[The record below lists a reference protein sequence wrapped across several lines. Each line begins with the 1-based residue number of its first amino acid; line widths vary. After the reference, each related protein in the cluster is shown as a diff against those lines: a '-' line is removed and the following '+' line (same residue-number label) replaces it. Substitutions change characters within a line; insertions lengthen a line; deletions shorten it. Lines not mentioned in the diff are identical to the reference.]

1 MGSFNWNLIYSV
13 IIISFFGFCIYSS
26 YNSGKGS
33 YNDYANQKIVLI
45 TFFCFYLYLSYNSNK
60 LKRDRNWSS
69 VTCNPLNM
77 VLGSIFDSDNSNKQ
91 FEKCMQY
98 SVSSDQEKR
107 IQDYS
112 KDLDKNLQNNIN
124 KLSAGSSDVST
135 ATQVILGN
143 TKDNIDKLNNESLDN
158 ETTINNFKIEIEDLT
173 DKLNNS
179 FNTFHDL
186 SNNLLSK
193 LEIK

>member
-1 MGSFNWNLIYSV
+1 M
-13 IIISFFGFCIYSS
+13 
-26 YNSGKGS
+26 GS

-45 TFFCFYLYLSYNSNK
+45 TFFCFSLYLSYNSNK
-60 LKRDRNWSS
+60 LKRNRNWSS

-112 KDLDKNLQNNIN
+112 KDLDKKLQNEIN
-124 KLSAGSSDVST
+124 KLTAGDSESKN
-135 ATQVILGN
+135 ATQVLLDDTTDEINKLN
-143 TKDNIDKLNNESLDN
+143 KESLNNE
-158 ETTINNFKIEIEDLT
+158 TAINNFKTEIQQLT
-173 DKLNNS
+173 DKINDS
-179 FNTFHDL
+179 FDTFHDPG
-186 SNNLLSK
+186 NNLLSK
-193 LEIK
+193 LEIR

>member
-158 ETTINNFKIEIEDLT
+158 EKTINDFKIEIEDLT
-173 DKLNNS
+173 DKLNKS
-179 FNTFHDL
+179 FNTL
-186 SNNLLSK
+186 KEPGNNLLSK

>member
-1 MGSFNWNLIYSV
+1 MGSSNWNLIYSV
-13 IIISFFGFCIYSS
+13 VIISFFCFYLYLS

-45 TFFCFYLYLSYNSNK
+45 TFFCFSLYLSYNSNK

-112 KDLDKNLQNNIN
+112 EEINTELQNNIN

-135 ATQVILGN
+135 ATQTLLGD
-143 TKDNIDKLNNESLDN
+143 TKDKIDELNNESLDN
-158 ETTINNFKIEIEDLT
+158 ETTINDFKIKIQNLT
-173 DKLNNS
+173 DEINNS
-179 FNTFHDL
+179 FNTFKDP

-193 LEIK
+193 LEI

>member
-1 MGSFNWNLIYSV
+1 MGSFNGNLVYSV
-13 IIISFFGFCIYSS
+13 VIISFFGFCIYLS

-69 VTCNPLNM
+69 VTCNPLNI

-124 KLSAGSSDVST
+124 KLSAGELENKN
-135 ATQVILGN
+135 AAQVLLGV
-143 TKDNIDKLNNESLDN
+143 TTDKIDKLNNESLDN
-158 ETTINNFKIEIEDLT
+158 ETTINDFKIKIQNLT
-173 DKLNNS
+173 DDINNS
-179 FNTFHDL
+179 FDTFKEPG
-186 SNNLLSK
+186 NNLLSK
-193 LEIK
+193 LEIQ

>member
-1 MGSFNWNLIYSV
+1 MGSPNWNIVYSLV
-13 IIISFFGFCIYSS
+13 FISFFGFCIYLS

-45 TFFCFYLYLSYNSNK
+45 TFFCFSVYLSYNSNK
-60 LKRDRNWSS
+60 LKRNRNWSS

-77 VLGSIFDSDNSNKQ
+77 VLGSIFDYNDSNKQ

-112 KDLDKNLQNNIN
+112 KDLDKKLQNEIN
-124 KLSAGSSDVST
+124 KLTAGDSESKN
-135 ATQVILGN
+135 ATQVLLDDTTDEINKLN
-143 TKDNIDKLNNESLDN
+143 KESLNNE
-158 ETTINNFKIEIEDLT
+158 TAINNFKTEIQQLT
-173 DKLNNS
+173 DKINDS
-179 FNTFHDL
+179 FDTFHDPG
-186 SNNLLSK
+186 NNLLSK
-193 LEIK
+193 LEIE

>member
-1 MGSFNWNLIYSV
+1 MGSSNWNLVYNLGF
-13 IIISFFGFCIYSS
+13 ISFFGFCIYLS

-45 TFFCFYLYLSYNSNK
+45 TFFCFSLYLSYNSNK

-112 KDLDKNLQNNIN
+112 KDLDKKLQNKIN
-124 KLSAGSSDVST
+124 NLSAGDSENKN
-135 ATQVILGN
+135 ATQVLLGD
-143 TKDNIDKLNNESLDN
+143 TTDKINELNKESLDN
-158 ETTINNFKIEIEDLT
+158 ETTINDFKTEIQKLT
-173 DKLNNS
+173 DKINNS
-179 FNTFHDL
+179 FNTFHDPG
-186 SNNLLSK
+186 NNLLSK
-193 LEIK
+193 LEIE

>member
-1 MGSFNWNLIYSV
+1 MGSSNWNLIYSV
-13 IIISFFGFCIYSS
+13 VIISFFCFYLYLS

-112 KDLDKNLQNNIN
+112 EEINTELQNNIN

-135 ATQVILGN
+135 ATQTLLGD
-143 TKDNIDKLNNESLDN
+143 TKDKIDELNNESLDN
-158 ETTINNFKIEIEDLT
+158 ETTINDFKIKIQNLT
-173 DKLNNS
+173 DEINNS
-179 FNTFHDL
+179 FNTFKDP

-193 LEIK
+193 LEI

>member
-1 MGSFNWNLIYSV
+1 MGSPNWNIVYSLV
-13 IIISFFGFCIYSS
+13 FISFFGFCIYLS

-45 TFFCFYLYLSYNSNK
+45 TFFCFSLYLSYNSNK
-60 LKRDRNWSS
+60 LKRNRNWSS

-112 KDLDKNLQNNIN
+112 KGLDEKLQNKIN
-124 KLSAGSSDVST
+124 KMTAGDSDSKKVC
-135 ATQVILGN
+135 
-143 TKDNIDKLNNESLDN
+143 KDLLDDTRNNIDDLNNESLNN
-158 ETTINNFKIEIEDLT
+158 ETTINNLKTKIQLLT
-173 DKLNNS
+173 DKIDNS
-179 FNTFHDL
+179 FNAFHDPD
-186 SNNLLSK
+186 NDLLSK
-193 LEIK
+193 MEIK

>member
-1 MGSFNWNLIYSV
+1 MGSFNWISVYSV
-13 IIISFFGFCIYSS
+13 VIISFFGFCIYSS

-112 KDLDKNLQNNIN
+112 EEINTELQNNIN

-135 ATQVILGN
+135 ATQTLLGD
-143 TKDNIDKLNNESLDN
+143 TKDKIDELNNESLDN
-158 ETTINNFKIEIEDLT
+158 ETTINDFKIKIQNLT
-173 DKLNNS
+173 DEINNS
-179 FNTFHDL
+179 FNTFKDP

-193 LEIK
+193 LEI

>member
-1 MGSFNWNLIYSV
+1 MGSFNWISVYSV
-13 IIISFFGFCIYSS
+13 VIISFFGFCIYSS

-33 YNDYANQKIVLI
+33 YNDYVNQKIVLI
-45 TFFCFYLYLSYNSNK
+45 TFFCFSLYLSYNSNK
-60 LKRDRNWSS
+60 LKRDKNWSS

-124 KLSAGSSDVST
+124 KLSAGELENKN
-135 ATQVILGN
+135 AAQVLLGV
-143 TKDNIDKLNNESLDN
+143 TTDKIDKLNNESLDN
-158 ETTINNFKIEIEDLT
+158 ETTINDFKIKIQNLT
-173 DKLNNS
+173 DEINNS
-179 FNTFHDL
+179 FNTFKDP

-193 LEIK
+193 LEI

>member
-1 MGSFNWNLIYSV
+1 MGSSNWNLIYSV
-13 IIISFFGFCIYSS
+13 VIISFFCFYLYLS

-45 TFFCFYLYLSYNSNK
+45 TFFCFSLYLSYNSNK
-60 LKRDRNWSS
+60 LKRDKNWSS

-124 KLSAGSSDVST
+124 KLSAGELENKN
-135 ATQVILGN
+135 AAQVLLGD
-143 TKDNIDKLNNESLDN
+143 TTDKIDKLNNESLDN
-158 ETTINNFKIEIEDLT
+158 ETTINDFKIKIQNLT
-173 DKLNNS
+173 DDINNS
-179 FNTFHDL
+179 FDTFKEPG
-186 SNNLLSK
+186 NNLLSK
-193 LEIK
+193 LEIN